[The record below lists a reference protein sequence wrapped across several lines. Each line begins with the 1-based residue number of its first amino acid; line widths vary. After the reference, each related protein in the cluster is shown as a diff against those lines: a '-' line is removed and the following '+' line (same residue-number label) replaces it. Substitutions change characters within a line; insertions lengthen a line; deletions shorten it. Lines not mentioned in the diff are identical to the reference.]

1 MGVYI
6 KKLQAKKVEAIFT
19 MLGLHIEDGDIIE
32 VKAPHG
38 RLIEADD
45 VNERIRKRLGIRN
58 LDYLL
63 EAEKP
68 IAMSIK
74 ESPTVIEAE
83 VE

>member
-38 RLIEADD
+38 RLIYADD
-45 VNERIRKRLGIRN
+45 VVEHTAVNGEDREFIRKLA
-58 LDYLL
+58 DYIDD
-63 EAEKP
+63 ADA
-68 IAMSIK
+68 I
-74 ESPTVIEAE
+74 IEAE
-83 VE
+83 GE